1 MSNMKIHIPTQRS
14 VSPIITF
21 NKRSSKSVYD
31 WIDRNKLDYTLFN
44 NIIRD
49 NRLST
54 QEFIE
59 MYNNRS
65 SNEKLPENVF
75 KHFIKIINT
84 NQLINPINIFLGL
97 KVGIYIFPSDP
108 VVPIPTQPLDPR
120 LSIIAAIKVSPAD
133 KLF

>member
-84 NQLINPINIFLGL
+84 NQNTYWGVGPFIKRGERWKIMMRDDIRFLNTNKQQVIL
-97 KVGIYIFPSDP
+97 FDAC
-108 VVPIPTQPLDPR
+108 TQTD
-120 LSIIAAIKVSPAD
+120 
-133 KLF
+133 

>member
-1 MSNMKIHIPTQRS
+1 MKIHIPTQRS

-84 NQLINPINIFLGL
+84 NQNTYWGVGPFIKRGERWKIMMRDDIRFLNTNKQQVIL
-97 KVGIYIFPSDP
+97 FDAC
-108 VVPIPTQPLDPR
+108 TQTD
-120 LSIIAAIKVSPAD
+120 
-133 KLF
+133 

>member
-59 MYNNRS
+59 MYNNLSR
-65 SNEKLPENVF
+65 NEKLPENVF
-75 KHFIKIINT
+75 KHFIKVINS
-84 NQLINPINIFLGL
+84 NQHTYWG
-97 KVGIYIFPSDP
+97 VGPFIKKGSTWKIMMRDDIRLLEPNNNQVILFDAC
-108 VVPIPTQPLDPR
+108 TQTTE
-120 LSIIAAIKVSPAD
+120 
-133 KLF
+133 

>member
-31 WIDRNKLDYTLFN
+31 WIDRNQLDYTLFN

-65 SNEKLPENVF
+65 RNEELPENVF
-75 KHFIKIINT
+75 KHLIKVINSNQHTYWGVGPFIKKGSTWKIMMRDDIRLLEPKN
-84 NQLINPINIFLGL
+84 NQVILFDA
-97 KVGIYIFPSDP
+97 S
-108 VVPIPTQPLDPR
+108 TQTE
-120 LSIIAAIKVSPAD
+120 
-133 KLF
+133 